1 MAHEG
6 RIRRTEQVVSDRKG
20 FSRQSEEEEWMV
32 VGSELGGYSVVTVVV
47 VIVIE

>member
-20 FSRQSEEEEWMV
+20 FSRQSEEEEEWMV
-32 VGSELGGYSVVTVVV
+32 VGSEFEEDTL
-47 VIVIE
+47 E

>member
-20 FSRQSEEEEWMV
+20 FSRQSEEKWMV
-32 VGSELGGYSVVTVVV
+32 VGSEFEKDTL
-47 VIVIE
+47 EW